1 MPKGRLAIGY
11 PNESFVGKGTVFA
24 NITKESLRVR
34 MRINRVN
41 ELKEERLQK
50 LTKLMNRD
58 QKVQAVLLQRV
69 MERAERNIEHMR
81 GYREVV
87 NNDFKFDNFRTMK
100 HGFRKR
106 LVESPRTARQISLE
120 TKIYNGGYQ
129 PGYFKHEIKRKI
141 RQTDPNVFH
150 RVVKKVLKEQCQEE
164 SGEVLDR
171 KMSDMTYYRTLKE
184 KQQKGQFYFKPQVR
198 HLVPLSK
205 GFSKHNN
212 HYLTPTYYIPPV
224 T

>member
-41 ELKEERLQK
+41 ELEEERLQK

-69 MERAERNIEHMR
+69 MERAERNVEHMR

-205 GFSKHNN
+205 GFS
-212 HYLTPTYYIPPV
+212 
-224 T
+224 

>member
-1 MPKGRLAIGY
+1 MNTGGGLTTVPKMPRGRLAIGY

-34 MRINRVN
+34 MRMNRVN
-41 ELKEERLQK
+41 ELEEERLQK

-81 GYREVV
+81 GYREVI
-87 NNDFKFDNFRTMK
+87 NNDFKFDNFRTME

-141 RQTDPNVFH
+141 RQADPNVFH
-150 RVVKKVLKEQCQEE
+150 RVLKKVLKEQSQKE

-205 GFSKHNN
+205 EFS
-212 HYLTPTYYIPPV
+212 
-224 T
+224 

>member
-1 MPKGRLAIGY
+1 MPRGRLAIGY
-11 PNESFVGKGTVFA
+11 PNESLVGKGTVFA

-34 MRINRVN
+34 MRMNRVN
-41 ELKEERLQK
+41 ELEEERLQK

-81 GYREVV
+81 GYREVI
-87 NNDFKFDNFRTMK
+87 NNDFKFDNFRTME

-141 RQTDPNVFH
+141 RQADPNVFH
-150 RVVKKVLKEQCQEE
+150 RVVKKVLKEQSQKE

-205 GFSKHNN
+205 EFS
-212 HYLTPTYYIPPV
+212 
-224 T
+224 

>member
-1 MPKGRLAIGY
+1 
-11 PNESFVGKGTVFA
+11 
-24 NITKESLRVR
+24 

-205 GFSKHNN
+205 GFS
-212 HYLTPTYYIPPV
+212 
-224 T
+224 

>member
-1 MPKGRLAIGY
+1 MNTGGGLTTVPKMPRGRLAIGY

-34 MRINRVN
+34 MRMNRVN
-41 ELKEERLQK
+41 ELEEERLQK

-81 GYREVV
+81 GYREVI
-87 NNDFKFDNFRTMK
+87 NNDFKFDNFRTME

-141 RQTDPNVFH
+141 RQADPNVFH
-150 RVVKKVLKEQCQEE
+150 RVVKKVLKEQSQKE

-198 HLVPLSK
+198 HLDPLSK
-205 GFSKHNN
+205 EFS
-212 HYLTPTYYIPPV
+212 
-224 T
+224 

>member
-1 MPKGRLAIGY
+1 MPKGKLAIGY

-41 ELKEERLQK
+41 ELEEERLQK

-205 GFSKHNN
+205 GFS
-212 HYLTPTYYIPPV
+212 
-224 T
+224 

>member
-34 MRINRVN
+34 MRMNRVN
-41 ELKEERLQK
+41 ELEEERLQK

-58 QKVQAVLLQRV
+58 QKVQALLLQRV
-69 MERAERNIEHMR
+69 MERAERNMEHMR
-81 GYREVV
+81 GYREVI
-87 NNDFKFDNFRTMK
+87 NNDFKFDNFRTME

-141 RQTDPNVFH
+141 RQADPNVFH
-150 RVVKKVLKEQCQEE
+150 RVVKKVLKEQSQKE

-205 GFSKHNN
+205 EFS
-212 HYLTPTYYIPPV
+212 
-224 T
+224 

>member
-1 MPKGRLAIGY
+1 MPRGRLAIGY

-34 MRINRVN
+34 MRMNRVN
-41 ELKEERLQK
+41 ELEEERLQK

-58 QKVQAVLLQRV
+58 QRVQAVLLQRV

-81 GYREVV
+81 GYREVI
-87 NNDFKFDNFRTMK
+87 NNDFKFDNFRTME

-141 RQTDPNVFH
+141 RQADPNVFH
-150 RVVKKVLKEQCQEE
+150 RVVKKVLKEQSQKE

-205 GFSKHNN
+205 EFS
-212 HYLTPTYYIPPV
+212 
-224 T
+224 

>member
-1 MPKGRLAIGY
+1 MPRGRLAIGY

-34 MRINRVN
+34 MRMNRVN
-41 ELKEERLQK
+41 ELEEERLQK

-81 GYREVV
+81 GYREVI
-87 NNDFKFDNFRTMK
+87 NNDFKFDNFRTME

-141 RQTDPNVFH
+141 RQADPNVFH
-150 RVVKKVLKEQCQEE
+150 RVVKKVLKEQSQKE

-205 GFSKHNN
+205 EFS
-212 HYLTPTYYIPPV
+212 
-224 T
+224 

>member
-41 ELKEERLQK
+41 ELEEERLQK

-87 NNDFKFDNFRTMK
+87 KIDFKFDNFRTMK

-205 GFSKHNN
+205 GFS
-212 HYLTPTYYIPPV
+212 
-224 T
+224 

>member
-1 MPKGRLAIGY
+1 MPRGRLAIGY

-34 MRINRVN
+34 MRMNRVN
-41 ELKEERLQK
+41 ELEEERLQK

-81 GYREVV
+81 GYREVI
-87 NNDFKFDNFRTMK
+87 NNDFKFDNFRTME

-141 RQTDPNVFH
+141 RQADPNVFH
-150 RVVKKVLKEQCQEE
+150 RVVKKVLKEQSQKE

-171 KMSDMTYYRTLKE
+171 KMSDMTFYRTLKE

-205 GFSKHNN
+205 EFS
-212 HYLTPTYYIPPV
+212 
-224 T
+224 

>member
-1 MPKGRLAIGY
+1 MPRGRLAIGY

-34 MRINRVN
+34 MRMNRVN
-41 ELKEERLQK
+41 ELEEERLQK

-81 GYREVV
+81 GYREVI
-87 NNDFKFDNFRTMK
+87 NNDFKFDNFRTME

-141 RQTDPNVFH
+141 RQADPNVFH
-150 RVVKKVLKEQCQEE
+150 RVVKKVLKEQSQKE
-164 SGEVLDR
+164 SGEVLNR

-205 GFSKHNN
+205 EFS
-212 HYLTPTYYIPPV
+212 
-224 T
+224 

>member
-1 MPKGRLAIGY
+1 MPRGRLAIGY

-34 MRINRVN
+34 MRMNRVN
-41 ELKEERLQK
+41 ELEDERLQK

-81 GYREVV
+81 GYREVI
-87 NNDFKFDNFRTMK
+87 NNDFKFDNFRTME

-106 LVESPRTARQISLE
+106 LVESPRAARQISLE

-141 RQTDPNVFH
+141 RQADPNVFH
-150 RVVKKVLKEQCQEE
+150 RVVKKVLKEQSQKE

-198 HLVPLSK
+198 HLDPLSK
-205 GFSKHNN
+205 EFS
-212 HYLTPTYYIPPV
+212 
-224 T
+224 

>member
-1 MPKGRLAIGY
+1 MKTGGGLTTVPKMPKGRLAIGY

-34 MRINRVN
+34 MRMNRVN
-41 ELKEERLQK
+41 ELEEERLQK

-81 GYREVV
+81 GYREII
-87 NNDFKFDNFRTMK
+87 NNDFKFDNFRTME

-141 RQTDPNVFH
+141 RQADPNVFH
-150 RVVKKVLKEQCQEE
+150 RVLKKVLKEQSQKE

-184 KQQKGQFYFKPQVR
+184 KQQMGQFYFKPQVR

-205 GFSKHNN
+205 EFS
-212 HYLTPTYYIPPV
+212 
-224 T
+224 

>member
-205 GFSKHNN
+205 GFS
-212 HYLTPTYYIPPV
+212 
-224 T
+224 

>member
-41 ELKEERLQK
+41 ELEEERLQK

-164 SGEVLDR
+164 SGDVLDR

-205 GFSKHNN
+205 GFS
-212 HYLTPTYYIPPV
+212 
-224 T
+224 

>member
-1 MPKGRLAIGY
+1 MPRGRLAIGY

-24 NITKESLRVR
+24 NITKESLRVK
-34 MRINRVN
+34 MRVNRVN
-41 ELKEERLQK
+41 ELEEERLQK

-81 GYREVV
+81 GYREVI
-87 NNDFKFDNFRTMK
+87 NNDFKFDNFRTME

-141 RQTDPNVFH
+141 RQADPNVFH
-150 RVVKKVLKEQCQEE
+150 RVVKKVLKEQSQKE

-205 GFSKHNN
+205 EFS
-212 HYLTPTYYIPPV
+212 
-224 T
+224 

>member
-24 NITKESLRVR
+24 NSTKESLRVR

-41 ELKEERLQK
+41 ELEEERLQK

-81 GYREVV
+81 GYREAV

-164 SGEVLDR
+164 SGDVLDR

-205 GFSKHNN
+205 GFS
-212 HYLTPTYYIPPV
+212 
-224 T
+224 

>member
-1 MPKGRLAIGY
+1 MPRGRLAIGY

-34 MRINRVN
+34 MRMNRVN
-41 ELKEERLQK
+41 ELEDERLQK

-58 QKVQAVLLQRV
+58 QRVQAVLLQRV

-81 GYREVV
+81 GYREVI
-87 NNDFKFDNFRTMK
+87 NNDFKFDNFRTME

-106 LVESPRTARQISLE
+106 LVESPRAARQISLE

-141 RQTDPNVFH
+141 RQADPNVFH
-150 RVVKKVLKEQCQEE
+150 RVVKKVLKEQSQKE

-198 HLVPLSK
+198 HLDPLSK
-205 GFSKHNN
+205 EFS
-212 HYLTPTYYIPPV
+212 
-224 T
+224 

>member
-41 ELKEERLQK
+41 ELEEERLQK

-150 RVVKKVLKEQCQEE
+150 RVVKKVMKEQCQEE

-205 GFSKHNN
+205 GFS
-212 HYLTPTYYIPPV
+212 
-224 T
+224 

>member
-1 MPKGRLAIGY
+1 MPRGRLAIGY

-34 MRINRVN
+34 MRMNRVN
-41 ELKEERLQK
+41 ELEEERLQK

-81 GYREVV
+81 GYREVI
-87 NNDFKFDNFRTMK
+87 NNDFKFDNFRTME

-141 RQTDPNVFH
+141 RQADPNVFH
-150 RVVKKVLKEQCQEE
+150 RVVKKVLKEQSQKE

-171 KMSDMTYYRTLKE
+171 KMSYMTYYRTLKE

-205 GFSKHNN
+205 EFS
-212 HYLTPTYYIPPV
+212 
-224 T
+224 

>member
-1 MPKGRLAIGY
+1 MKTGGGLTTVPKMPKGRLAIGY

-34 MRINRVN
+34 MRMNRVN
-41 ELKEERLQK
+41 ELEEERLQK

-81 GYREVV
+81 GYREVI
-87 NNDFKFDNFRTMK
+87 NNDFKFDNFRTME

-141 RQTDPNVFH
+141 RQADPNVFH
-150 RVVKKVLKEQCQEE
+150 RVLKKVLKEQSQKE

-198 HLVPLSK
+198 HLDPLSK
-205 GFSKHNN
+205 EFS
-212 HYLTPTYYIPPV
+212 
-224 T
+224 

>member
-1 MPKGRLAIGY
+1 MKTGGGLTTIPKMPKGRLAIGY

-34 MRINRVN
+34 MRMNRVN
-41 ELKEERLQK
+41 ELEEERLQK

-81 GYREVV
+81 GYREVI
-87 NNDFKFDNFRTMK
+87 NNDFKFDNFRTME

-141 RQTDPNVFH
+141 RQADPNVFH
-150 RVVKKVLKEQCQEE
+150 RVVKKVLKEQSQKE

-205 GFSKHNN
+205 EFS
-212 HYLTPTYYIPPV
+212 
-224 T
+224 

>member
-1 MPKGRLAIGY
+1 MPKGRLAIRY

-34 MRINRVN
+34 MRMNRVN
-41 ELKEERLQK
+41 ELEEERLQK

-81 GYREVV
+81 GYREVIH
-87 NNDFKFDNFRTMK
+87 NDFKFDNFRTME

-141 RQTDPNVFH
+141 RQADPNVFH
-150 RVVKKVLKEQCQEE
+150 RVLKKVLKEQSQKE

-205 GFSKHNN
+205 EFS
-212 HYLTPTYYIPPV
+212 
-224 T
+224 

>member
-1 MPKGRLAIGY
+1 MPRGRLAIGY

-34 MRINRVN
+34 MRMNRVN
-41 ELKEERLQK
+41 ELEEERLQK

-81 GYREVV
+81 GYREVI
-87 NNDFKFDNFRTMK
+87 NNNFKFDNFRTME

-141 RQTDPNVFH
+141 RQADPNVFH
-150 RVVKKVLKEQCQEE
+150 RVVKKVLKEQSQKE

-205 GFSKHNN
+205 EFC
-212 HYLTPTYYIPPV
+212 
-224 T
+224 

>member
-1 MPKGRLAIGY
+1 MPRGRLAIGY

-34 MRINRVN
+34 MRMNRVK
-41 ELKEERLQK
+41 ELEEERLQK

-81 GYREVV
+81 GYREVI
-87 NNDFKFDNFRTMK
+87 NNDFKFDNFRTME

-141 RQTDPNVFH
+141 RQADPNVFH
-150 RVVKKVLKEQCQEE
+150 RVVKKVLKEQSQKE

-205 GFSKHNN
+205 EFS
-212 HYLTPTYYIPPV
+212 
-224 T
+224 

>member
-34 MRINRVN
+34 MRMNRVN
-41 ELKEERLQK
+41 ELEEERLQK

-81 GYREVV
+81 GYREVI
-87 NNDFKFDNFRTMK
+87 NNDFKFDNFRTME

-141 RQTDPNVFH
+141 RQADPNVFH
-150 RVVKKVLKEQCQEE
+150 RVVKKVLKEQSQKE

-184 KQQKGQFYFKPQVR
+184 KQQKRQFYFKPQVR
-198 HLVPLSK
+198 HLDPLSK
-205 GFSKHNN
+205 EFS
-212 HYLTPTYYIPPV
+212 
-224 T
+224 

>member
-1 MPKGRLAIGY
+1 MPRGRLAIGY

-34 MRINRVN
+34 MRMNRVN
-41 ELKEERLQK
+41 ELEDERLQK

-58 QKVQAVLLQRV
+58 QRVQAVLLQRV

-81 GYREVV
+81 GYREVI
-87 NNDFKFDNFRTMK
+87 NNDFKFDNFRTME

-106 LVESPRTARQISLE
+106 LVESPRAARQISLE

-141 RQTDPNVFH
+141 RQADPNIFH
-150 RVVKKVLKEQCQEE
+150 RVVKKVLKEQSQKE

-205 GFSKHNN
+205 EFS
-212 HYLTPTYYIPPV
+212 
-224 T
+224 

>member
-1 MPKGRLAIGY
+1 MNGKNVISFNIDAKRKVSYRL

-205 GFSKHNN
+205 GFS
-212 HYLTPTYYIPPV
+212 
-224 T
+224 

>member
-41 ELKEERLQK
+41 ELEDERLQK

-81 GYREVV
+81 GYREVI
-87 NNDFKFDNFRTMK
+87 NNDFKFDNFRTME

-141 RQTDPNVFH
+141 RQADPNVFH
-150 RVVKKVLKEQCQEE
+150 RVLKKVLKEQSQKE

-205 GFSKHNN
+205 EFS
-212 HYLTPTYYIPPV
+212 
-224 T
+224 

>member
-41 ELKEERLQK
+41 ELEEERLQK

-100 HGFRKR
+100 HCFRKR

-205 GFSKHNN
+205 GFS
-212 HYLTPTYYIPPV
+212 
-224 T
+224 

>member
-1 MPKGRLAIGY
+1 MPRGRSAIGY

-34 MRINRVN
+34 MRMNRVN
-41 ELKEERLQK
+41 ELEDERLQK

-58 QKVQAVLLQRV
+58 QRVQAVLLQRV

-81 GYREVV
+81 GYREVI
-87 NNDFKFDNFRTMK
+87 NNDFKFDNFRTME

-106 LVESPRTARQISLE
+106 LVESPRAARQISLE

-141 RQTDPNVFH
+141 RQADPNVFH
-150 RVVKKVLKEQCQEE
+150 RVVKKVLKEQSQKE

-198 HLVPLSK
+198 HLDPLSK
-205 GFSKHNN
+205 EFS
-212 HYLTPTYYIPPV
+212 
-224 T
+224 

>member
-34 MRINRVN
+34 MRVNRVN
-41 ELKEERLQK
+41 ELEEERLQK

-81 GYREVV
+81 GYREVI
-87 NNDFKFDNFRTMK
+87 NNDFKFDNFRTME

-141 RQTDPNVFH
+141 RQADPNVFH
-150 RVVKKVLKEQCQEE
+150 RVVKKVLKEQSQKE

-184 KQQKGQFYFKPQVR
+184 KQQMGQFYFKPQVR
-198 HLVPLSK
+198 HLDPLSK
-205 GFSKHNN
+205 EFS
-212 HYLTPTYYIPPV
+212 
-224 T
+224 

>member
-34 MRINRVN
+34 MRMNRVN
-41 ELKEERLQK
+41 ELEEERLQK

-81 GYREVV
+81 GYREVI
-87 NNDFKFDNFRTMK
+87 NNDFKFDNFRTME

-141 RQTDPNVFH
+141 RQADPNVFH
-150 RVVKKVLKEQCQEE
+150 RVVKKVLKEQSQKE

-184 KQQKGQFYFKPQVR
+184 KQQMGQFYFKPQVR

-205 GFSKHNN
+205 EFS
-212 HYLTPTYYIPPV
+212 
-224 T
+224 

>member
-1 MPKGRLAIGY
+1 MPRGRLAIGY

-34 MRINRVN
+34 MRMNRVN
-41 ELKEERLQK
+41 ELEEERLQK

-81 GYREVV
+81 GYREVI
-87 NNDFKFDNFRTMK
+87 NNDFKFDNFRTME

-141 RQTDPNVFH
+141 RQADPDVFH
-150 RVVKKVLKEQCQEE
+150 RVVKKVLKEQSQKE

-184 KQQKGQFYFKPQVR
+184 KQQMGQFYFKPQVR

-205 GFSKHNN
+205 EFS
-212 HYLTPTYYIPPV
+212 
-224 T
+224 

>member
-1 MPKGRLAIGY
+1 MPRGRLAIGY

-34 MRINRVN
+34 MRMNRVN
-41 ELKEERLQK
+41 ELEEERLQK

-58 QKVQAVLLQRV
+58 QKVQALLLQRV
-69 MERAERNIEHMR
+69 MERAERNMEHMR
-81 GYREVV
+81 GYREVI
-87 NNDFKFDNFRTMK
+87 NNDFKFDNFRTME

-141 RQTDPNVFH
+141 RQADPNVFH
-150 RVVKKVLKEQCQEE
+150 RVLKKVLKEQSQKE

-205 GFSKHNN
+205 EFS
-212 HYLTPTYYIPPV
+212 
-224 T
+224 

>member
-41 ELKEERLQK
+41 ELEEERLQK

-171 KMSDMTYYRTLKE
+171 NMSDMTYYRTLKE

-205 GFSKHNN
+205 GFS
-212 HYLTPTYYIPPV
+212 
-224 T
+224 

>member
-1 MPKGRLAIGY
+1 MKTGGVLTTVAVLKMPKGRLAIGY

-41 ELKEERLQK
+41 ELEEERLQK

-205 GFSKHNN
+205 GFS
-212 HYLTPTYYIPPV
+212 
-224 T
+224 

>member
-1 MPKGRLAIGY
+1 MNTGGGLTTVPKMPRGRLAIGY

-34 MRINRVN
+34 MRMNRVN
-41 ELKEERLQK
+41 ELEEERLQK

-81 GYREVV
+81 GYREVI
-87 NNDFKFDNFRTMK
+87 NNDFKFDNFRTME

-141 RQTDPNVFH
+141 RQADPNVFH
-150 RVVKKVLKEQCQEE
+150 RVVKKVLKEQSQKE
-164 SGEVLDR
+164 SGEVLNR

-205 GFSKHNN
+205 EFS
-212 HYLTPTYYIPPV
+212 
-224 T
+224 